1 MGEKAKRSPAK
12 KVIGKAKKTTKRK
25 VPTVKAARLAVSDAG
40 GSRVGRPCRE
50 FEPDTGDAITK
61 AIAERGLDLVT
72 AGDMCGVHRQILSR
86 WIQGNEQFA
95 SAIKKAQANHIA
107 ETLDRL
113 RQLPAGQW
121 TKAAWELERIYPER
135 FSQNQRI
142 EVFSS
147 QRLEINAAVC
157 TQLNEGWQQFR
168 ANIAK
173 HN

>member
-1 MGEKAKRSPAK
+1 MGEKAKKPAK
-12 KVIGKAKKTTKRK
+12 KAAKKTKRK
-25 VPTVKAARLAVSDAG
+25 VPTVKAARLAVADAG
-40 GSRVGRPCRE
+40 GSRIGRPCRE
-50 FEPDTGDAITK
+50 FEPDTAEAITK
-61 AIAERGLDLVT
+61 AIAERGLDMVT

-86 WIQGNEQFA
+86 WIQGNEHFA

-142 EVFSS
+142 EVFSA
-147 QRLEINAAVC
+147 QRLEINATIC
-157 TQLNEGWQQFR
+157 QQLNEGWKQFR
-168 ANIAK
+168 ANQTK

>member
-1 MGEKAKRSPAK
+1 MGEKEKKPTAK
-12 KVIGKAKKTTKRK
+12 KVAKKTAKKTKRK
-25 VPTVKAARLAVSDAG
+25 VPTVKAARLAVADAG
-40 GSRVGRPCRE
+40 GSRIGRPCRE
-50 FEPDTGDAITK
+50 FEPETGEAITE
-61 AIAERGLDLVT
+61 AITERGLDLVT

-86 WIQGNEQFA
+86 WIQGNEAFA

-147 QRLEINAAVC
+147 QRLEISAAVC
-157 TQLNEGWQQFR
+157 AQLNEGWQQFR
-168 ANIAK
+168 AKTANC
-173 HN
+173 N